1 MSTKV
6 KVVNIDGEITL
17 PHAESVAQTIQK
29 ALDEKP
35 MVLLS
40 LSQARDI
47 DLAGIQVI
55 YAARRYAQK
64 KDRSFHITGAVPE
77 TIARR
82 LHQAGFSHG
91 IYLDGRDLDARLVEF
106 GSSEVSHA

>member
-6 KVVNIDGEITL
+6 KVVNIEGDLTL
-17 PHAESVAQTIQK
+17 PHAEAAASRIKQAIQ
-29 ALDEKP
+29 EKP

-40 LSQARDI
+40 LSQASDI

-64 KDRSFHITGAVPE
+64 NDRSFHITGAVPE

-82 LHQAGFSHG
+82 LHHAGFTQG
-91 IYLDGRDLDARLVEF
+91 IHLDGRDLDSRLLEF
-106 GSSEVSHA
+106 GAGEVSHA